1 MNEALVNSLQN
12 DLAIELPE
20 KISREELEAKLAVFI
35 NELINHNFQQ
45 LVQILYRIDVN
56 ESRLKKLL
64 NDNPQQDAGK
74 LIARLIIERQLQKI
88 KLKQEFRNRPPA
100 DNEEEKW

>member
-20 KISREELEAKLAVFI
+20 KISREELEAKLSVFI
-35 NELINHNFQQ
+35 NDLINHNFQQ

-56 ESRLKKLL
+56 ESKLKKLL
-64 NDNPQQDAGK
+64 QDNPQQDAGN
-74 LIARLIIERQLQKI
+74 LIARLIIERQLQKM
-88 KLKQEFRNRPPA
+88 KLKQEFRNKPPA

>member
-20 KISREELEAKLAVFI
+20 KISREELEAKLSVFI
-35 NELINHNFQQ
+35 NDLINHNFQQ

-56 ESRLKKLL
+56 ESKLKKLL
-64 NDNPQQDAGK
+64 QDNPQQDAGN